1 MFSKA
6 TGGSTPLNLA
16 FLASRPA
23 IYTAVFF
30 SLFINLLALVSP
42 LYMLQVYDRVLTS
55 RNVTTLVVIT
65 LVVVLLF
72 VVYGMLE
79 ALRTQVL
86 VRGGIG
92 FDNVVRG
99 PTFSSV
105 LNANLKQQAGSAQA
119 FRDIDQVREFL
130 TGAGLITFCDAPW
143 VPVFLVVAF
152 MLHPYF
158 GILAIVSGL
167 IIFALAV
174 ANDFATREPLK
185 MATSAGIAAQ
195 NDVSA
200 TLRNAEVMRA
210 MGMWSG
216 LQRRWQGR
224 RDELIAFQALAS
236 DRGGGLMAVIRFVRQ
251 VVQTLIL
258 GGGAYL
264 AITGKI
270 SPGAMIAA
278 SILVGRALSPIEA
291 AVGQWKNYIGARGAW
306 DRLQAVFRANVQDAE
321 RMPLPA
327 PKGAIHVEAAMIAP
341 PGARR
346 PTIANTSFILEPGE
360 MLAVVGPSAAGKSSL
375 VRGLVGVWPTASG
388 VIRLDG
394 FDLKH
399 WDPEQLGQHIGYLP
413 QDVELFSGSVAD
425 NIGRFGEYESEDVI
439 TAAKMAGV
447 HEMIQALTNGY
458 DTQIGEGGAAL
469 SGGQRQRLALARAV
483 FRQPALIVL
492 DEPNASLD
500 QEGENALIHSM
511 IQLKQAGKTII
522 VVTHKM
528 NILGFVDKILV
539 LNNGL
544 PQMFGDREEVMSK
557 LFSGPKPVTAPPA
570 QAGG

>member
-6 TGGSTPLNLA
+6 KGGSTPLNLA

-23 IYTAVFF
+23 IFTAVFF
-30 SLFINLLALVSP
+30 SLFINILALVSP
-42 LYMLQVYDRVLTS
+42 LYMLQVYDRVLSS
-55 RNVTTLVVIT
+55 RNETTLIVIT
-65 LVVVLLF
+65 LVVVFLF
-72 VVYGMLE
+72 VVYGALE

-99 PTFSSV
+99 PTFASV
-105 LNANLKQQAGSAQA
+105 LDANLKQQAGSAQA

-152 MLHPYF
+152 ILHPYF

-167 IIFALAV
+167 IIFGLAV

-210 MGMWSG
+210 MGMWGG

-236 DRGGGLMAVIRFVRQ
+236 DRGGGLMAIIRFTRQ

-264 AITGKI
+264 AIKGAI

-306 DRLQAVFRANVQDAE
+306 DRVQAVFRANVQEAE

-346 PTIANTSFILEPGE
+346 PTIANTSFMLEPGQ
-360 MLAVVGPSAAGKSSL
+360 MMAVVGPSAAGKSSL

-388 VIRLDG
+388 AIRLDG

-413 QDVELFSGSVAD
+413 QDVELFAGSVAD
-425 NIGRFGEYESEDVI
+425 NIARFGEYESEDVI
-439 TAAKMAGV
+439 AAAKLAGV
-447 HEMIQALTNGY
+447 HEMIQGLTSGY
-458 DTQIGEGGAAL
+458 DTQIGDGGTAL